1 MEPHEDEVAVT
12 RADAEA
18 AALQTTG
25 VLRGPGEDIGKVHAL
40 DASVTVLYG
49 SFDKVLVTE
58 DWTPLEPKLLDEP
71 RTSRRPVQPV
81 RLIPP
86 SGTDGA
92 RGRAPSRR
100 DAWAVG
106 NPGGKGLVEHWN
118 EERWRIAFTADVE
131 GGSNGFA
138 DISARSAT
146 DIWAVGDRGANGGE
160 VKTLTAHFC

>member
-25 VLRGPGEDIGKVHAL
+25 VLRGPCEDIGKVHAL

-92 RGRAPSRR
+92 RLRPGPVPAGRVGRGQHWRERARR
-100 DAWAVG
+100 T
-106 NPGGKGLVEHWN
+106 LE
-118 EERWRIAFTADVE
+118 
-131 GGSNGFA
+131 
-138 DISARSAT
+138 
-146 DIWAVGDRGANGGE
+146 RGA
-160 VKTLTAHFC
+160 LADRLHR